1 MTIFEKLQHI
11 DRRIMYLLLLLV
23 IAWPLIWGMD
33 MPIMVSPAVKGVYN
47 AVEKMPKDK
56 MAIIIVYWGS
66 GTIAENRPQ
75 VEALMRHFMMR
86 NKRFAVLAFDPQGSK
101 FSYDSAKII
110 SSELHKT
117 YGKDWVHWGFR
128 PPANL
133 IPLLQS
139 FPHDVIKNIGTD
151 INGTPLGKLPVMNGI
166 KTIKDIGLLADT
178 TSVGELDY
186 WIAYVHGPYRTPI
199 VYGPTAV
206 MTADA
211 FNSLDAGQINGLLPG
226 MQGAAAYE
234 KMLGRKGFAT
244 KATGALSSSHLLII
258 ALIILGN
265 IGYIITRRR
274 QEQQA

>member
-1 MTIFEKLQHI
+1 MTIFEKLQRI
-11 DRRIMYLLLLLV
+11 DRRIMYLLLAVV
-23 IAWPLIWGMD
+23 IASPLIWGMD
-33 MPIMVSPAVKGVYN
+33 LPIMVSPAVEGVYN
-47 AVEKMPKDK
+47 AVEKMPREQ
-56 MAIIIVYWGS
+56 MGLIIIYWGS

-86 NKRFAVLAFDPQGSK
+86 NKRFAVLAFDPQGSQ

-110 SSELHKT
+110 SAELHKT
-117 YGKDWVHWGFR
+117 YGRDWVHWGYR

-139 FPHDVIKNIGTD
+139 LPHDVQKAIGTD
-151 INGTPLGKLPVMNGI
+151 VNGTPLSKLPAMDNI

-178 TSVGELDY
+178 TSVGELDS
-186 WIAYVHGPYRTPI
+186 WIAYIHGPYRTPI

-211 FNSLDAGQINGLLPG
+211 FNSLDAGQIDGLLPG

-234 KMLGRKGFAT
+234 HMLGRKDFAT
-244 KATGALSSSHLLII
+244 RATGALSSSHLLII

-265 IGYIITRRR
+265 IGYLSSRKR
-274 QEQQA
+274 QE